1 LDEKPEIDAFFATSD
16 LTAVGIIDEIQ
27 SRNLRVPE
35 DISVVG
41 FDNTIF
47 SSVAQPAITTVELN
61 TYELGCKAMEL
72 LLKRIEKPETLDTT
86 AHTLPFQV
94 IKKESS

>member
-1 LDEKPEIDAFFATSD
+1 
-16 LTAVGIIDEIQ
+16 
-27 SRNLRVPE
+27 
-35 DISVVG
+35 
-41 FDNTIF
+41 
-47 SSVAQPAITTVELN
+47 
-61 TYELGCKAMEL
+61 MEL